1 MTKSFF
7 ERLFSGPASYSDN
20 RTAAQKKADDTY
32 TKVLAE
38 KTKDD
43 PNRNVTGYANVFDI
57 LTGKTKEEAGFD
69 LELRDAY
76 NAKQEA
82 DRLARNMMAD
92 GTQKDDDKPTTAST
106 PIVTETE
113 EEEEEDPDTTN
124 TETTEVTT
132 TTPAVQSVLQ
142 DAEKGPKSG
151 TIATSAQ
158 GIDKDD
164 TTGLRPKRGL
174 RARQR
179 LGMLASYQPSN
190 TQSLLA
196 GA

>member
-1 MTKSFF
+1 MGFFSDFLDSLRGDAKQDIGSSQAKKDKTSVQAKDFLDSASFENLTMNPQEQVNKLAQQGSAAVETIDGRNVMRTDMFTKS
-7 ERLFSGPASYSDN
+7 EAEQR
-20 RTAAQKKADDTY
+20 RDD
-32 TKVLAE
+32 
-38 KTKDD
+38 
-43 PNRNVTGYANVFDI
+43 
-57 LTGKTKEEAGFD
+57 
-69 LELRDAY
+69 RDAQ
-76 NAKQEA
+76 NRAQA
-82 DRLARNMMAD
+82 AA
-92 GTQKDDDKPTTAST
+92 T
-106 PIVTETE
+106 PVVTETE
-113 EEEEEDPDTTN
+113 EEEDSDTTN

-174 RARQR
+174 RSKQR

>member
-1 MTKSFF
+1 MAKSFF

-43 PNRNVTGYANVFDI
+43 PNRNVTGYANVFDV

-113 EEEEEDPDTTN
+113 EEEEDSDTTN

-196 GA
+196 SA

>member
-1 MTKSFF
+1 MGFFSDFLDSLRGDAKQDIGSSQAKKDKTSVQAKDFLDSASFENLTMNPQEQVNKLAPQGSAAVETIDGRNVMRTDMFTKS
-7 ERLFSGPASYSDN
+7 EAEQR
-20 RTAAQKKADDTY
+20 RDD
-32 TKVLAE
+32 
-38 KTKDD
+38 
-43 PNRNVTGYANVFDI
+43 
-57 LTGKTKEEAGFD
+57 
-69 LELRDAY
+69 RDAQ
-76 NAKQEA
+76 NRAQA
-82 DRLARNMMAD
+82 AA
-92 GTQKDDDKPTTAST
+92 T
-106 PIVTETE
+106 PVVTETE
-113 EEEEEDPDTTN
+113 EEEDSDTTN

-174 RARQR
+174 RSKQR

>member
-1 MTKSFF
+1 MAKSFF

-43 PNRNVTGYANVFDI
+43 PNRNVTGYANVFDV

-113 EEEEEDPDTTN
+113 EEEDPDTTN
-124 TETTEVTT
+124 TETTTAVTT

-190 TQSLLA
+190 SQSLLA

>member
-1 MTKSFF
+1 MGFFSDFLDSLRGDAKQDIGSSQAKKDKTSVQAKDFLDSASFENLTMNPQEQVNKLAQQGSAAVETIGGRNVMRTDMFTKS
-7 ERLFSGPASYSDN
+7 EAEQR
-20 RTAAQKKADDTY
+20 RDD
-32 TKVLAE
+32 
-38 KTKDD
+38 
-43 PNRNVTGYANVFDI
+43 
-57 LTGKTKEEAGFD
+57 
-69 LELRDAY
+69 RDAQ
-76 NAKQEA
+76 NRAQA
-82 DRLARNMMAD
+82 AA
-92 GTQKDDDKPTTAST
+92 T
-106 PIVTETE
+106 PVVTETE
-113 EEEEEDPDTTN
+113 EEEDSDTTN

-174 RARQR
+174 RSKQR

>member
-20 RTAAQKKADDTY
+20 RTAAQKEADDTY
-32 TKVLAE
+32 AKVLAE

-43 PNRNVTGYANVFDI
+43 PNRNVTGYANVFDV
-57 LTGKTKEEAGFD
+57 LTGKTNEQAGFD
-69 LELRDAY
+69 IKLRDAY

-106 PIVTETE
+106 PIVTET

-174 RARQR
+174 RSKQR

>member
-1 MTKSFF
+1 MGFFSDFLDSLRGDAKQDIGSSQAKKDKTSVQAKDFLDSASFKNLTMNPQEQVNKLAQQGSAAVETIGGRNVMRTDMFTKS
-7 ERLFSGPASYSDN
+7 EAEQR
-20 RTAAQKKADDTY
+20 RDD
-32 TKVLAE
+32 
-38 KTKDD
+38 
-43 PNRNVTGYANVFDI
+43 
-57 LTGKTKEEAGFD
+57 
-69 LELRDAY
+69 RDAQ
-76 NAKQEA
+76 NRAQA
-82 DRLARNMMAD
+82 AA
-92 GTQKDDDKPTTAST
+92 T
-106 PIVTETE
+106 PVVTETE
-113 EEEEEDPDTTN
+113 EEDSDTTN

-174 RARQR
+174 RSKQR

>member
-1 MTKSFF
+1 MAKSFF

-20 RTAAQKKADDTY
+20 RTAAQKEADDAY
-32 TKVLAE
+32 TKELARA
-38 KTKDD
+38 TKDD
-43 PNRNVTGYANVFDI
+43 PNRNVTGYANVFDV
-57 LTGKTKEEAGFD
+57 LTGKTNEQAGFD
-69 LELRDAY
+69 IKLRDAY

-106 PIVTETE
+106 PIVTET

-174 RARQR
+174 RAKQR

>member
-1 MTKSFF
+1 MGFFSDFLDSLRGDAKQDIGSSQAKKDKTSVQAKDFLDSASFKNLTMNPQEQVNKLAQQGSAAVETIGGRNVMRTDMFTKS
-7 ERLFSGPASYSDN
+7 EAEQR
-20 RTAAQKKADDTY
+20 RDD
-32 TKVLAE
+32 
-38 KTKDD
+38 
-43 PNRNVTGYANVFDI
+43 
-57 LTGKTKEEAGFD
+57 
-69 LELRDAY
+69 RDAQ
-76 NAKQEA
+76 NRAQA
-82 DRLARNMMAD
+82 AA
-92 GTQKDDDKPTTAST
+92 T
-106 PIVTETE
+106 PVVTETE
-113 EEEEEDPDTTN
+113 EEEEDSDTTN

-174 RARQR
+174 RSKQR

>member
-1 MTKSFF
+1 MGFFSDFLDSLRGDAKQDIGSSQAKKDKTSVQAKDFLDSASFKNLTMNPQEQVNKLAQQGSAAVETIGGRNVMRTDMFTKS
-7 ERLFSGPASYSDN
+7 EAEQR
-20 RTAAQKKADDTY
+20 RDD
-32 TKVLAE
+32 
-38 KTKDD
+38 
-43 PNRNVTGYANVFDI
+43 
-57 LTGKTKEEAGFD
+57 
-69 LELRDAY
+69 RDAQ
-76 NAKQEA
+76 NRAQA
-82 DRLARNMMAD
+82 AA
-92 GTQKDDDKPTTAST
+92 T
-106 PIVTETE
+106 PIVTETTE
-113 EEEEEDPDTTN
+113 EEEPVTTN

-190 TQSLLA
+190 TQSILA
-196 GA
+196 SA

>member
-20 RTAAQKKADDTY
+20 RTAAQKEADDAY
-32 TKVLAE
+32 TKELARA
-38 KTKDD
+38 TKDD
-43 PNRNVTGYANVFDI
+43 PNRNVTGYANVFDV
-57 LTGKTKEEAGFD
+57 LTGKTNEQAGFD
-69 LELRDAY
+69 IKLRDAY

-113 EEEEEDPDTTN
+113 EEEDSDTTN

-164 TTGLRPKRGL
+164 TTGLRPKRSA

-196 GA
+196 SA

>member
-43 PNRNVTGYANVFDI
+43 PNRNVTGYANVFYI

-106 PIVTETE
+106 PVVTETT
-113 EEEEEDPDTTN
+113 EEEDPDTTN
-124 TETTEVTT
+124 TETTTAVTT

>member
-7 ERLFSGPASYSDN
+7 ERLFSGPASSSDN
-20 RTAAQKKADDTY
+20 RTAAQKEADDAY
-32 TKVLAE
+32 TKELARA
-38 KTKDD
+38 TKDD
-43 PNRNVTGYANVFDI
+43 PNRNVTGYANVFDV
-57 LTGKTKEEAGFD
+57 LTGKTNEQAGFD
-69 LELRDAY
+69 IKLRDAY

-113 EEEEEDPDTTN
+113 EEEDSDTTN

-196 GA
+196 SA

>member
-113 EEEEEDPDTTN
+113 EEEEDPDTTN

>member
-1 MTKSFF
+1 MGFFSDFLDSLRGDAKQDIGSSQAKKDKTSVQAKDFLDSASFENLTMNPQEQVNKLAQQGSAAVETIGGRNVMRTDMFTKS
-7 ERLFSGPASYSDN
+7 EAEQR
-20 RTAAQKKADDTY
+20 RDD
-32 TKVLAE
+32 
-38 KTKDD
+38 
-43 PNRNVTGYANVFDI
+43 
-57 LTGKTKEEAGFD
+57 
-69 LELRDAY
+69 RDAQ
-76 NAKQEA
+76 NRAQA
-82 DRLARNMMAD
+82 AA
-92 GTQKDDDKPTTAST
+92 T
-106 PIVTETE
+106 PVVTET
-113 EEEEEDPDTTN
+113 EEEEDPDTTN

-174 RARQR
+174 RSKQR

>member
-1 MTKSFF
+1 MGFFSDFLDSLRGDAKQDIGSSQAKKDKTSVQAKDFLDSASFKNLTMNPQEQVNKLAQQGSAAVETIGGRNVMRTDMFTKS
-7 ERLFSGPASYSDN
+7 EAEQR
-20 RTAAQKKADDTY
+20 RDD
-32 TKVLAE
+32 
-38 KTKDD
+38 
-43 PNRNVTGYANVFDI
+43 
-57 LTGKTKEEAGFD
+57 
-69 LELRDAY
+69 RDAQ
-76 NAKQEA
+76 NRAQA
-82 DRLARNMMAD
+82 AA
-92 GTQKDDDKPTTAST
+92 T
-106 PIVTETE
+106 PVVTETTE
-113 EEEEEDPDTTN
+113 EEEPVTTN

-179 LGMLASYQPSN
+179 LGMLASYQPSSS
-190 TQSLLA
+190 QSLLA

>member
-1 MTKSFF
+1 MGFFSDFLDSLRGDAKQDIGSKDAKEKGKSVQAKDYLDSASFKNLTMNPQEQVNELAKQGSAAVETIGGRNVMRTDMFTKS
-7 ERLFSGPASYSDN
+7 EAEQR
-20 RTAAQKKADDTY
+20 RDD
-32 TKVLAE
+32 
-38 KTKDD
+38 
-43 PNRNVTGYANVFDI
+43 
-57 LTGKTKEEAGFD
+57 
-69 LELRDAY
+69 RDAQ
-76 NAKQEA
+76 NRAQA
-82 DRLARNMMAD
+82 AA
-92 GTQKDDDKPTTAST
+92 T
-106 PIVTETE
+106 PVVTETTE
-113 EEEEEDPDTTN
+113 EEEPVTTN

-132 TTPAVQSVLQ
+132 ATPAVQSVLQ

-179 LGMLASYQPSN
+179 LGMLASYQPSSS
-190 TQSLLA
+190 QSLLA

>member
-106 PIVTETE
+106 PVVTETT
-113 EEEEEDPDTTN
+113 EEEDPDTTN
-124 TETTEVTT
+124 TETTTAVTT

-158 GIDKDD
+158 GIVKDD
-164 TTGLRPKRGL
+164 TTGLRPKRSA

-179 LGMLASYQPSN
+179 LGMLASYQPSSS
-190 TQSLLA
+190 QSLLA

>member
-1 MTKSFF
+1 M
-7 ERLFSGPASYSDN
+7 
-20 RTAAQKKADDTY
+20 
-32 TKVLAE
+32 
-38 KTKDD
+38 
-43 PNRNVTGYANVFDI
+43 
-57 LTGKTKEEAGFD
+57 
-69 LELRDAY
+69 
-76 NAKQEA
+76 
-82 DRLARNMMAD
+82 
-92 GTQKDDDKPTTAST
+92 
-106 PIVTETE
+106 TET